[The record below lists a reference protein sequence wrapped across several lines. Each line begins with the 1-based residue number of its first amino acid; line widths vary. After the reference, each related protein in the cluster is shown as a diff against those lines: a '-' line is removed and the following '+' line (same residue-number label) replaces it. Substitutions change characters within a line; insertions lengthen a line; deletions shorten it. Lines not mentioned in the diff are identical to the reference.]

1 MKTNLKNIIEE
12 DHSISN
18 VLALECYNLEK
29 LIDQQFINL
38 NQTQIINTALQRHWN
53 IGMESYDDA
62 TPENKKHILEK
73 LWDFIIKILT
83 KIKNAVHQF
92 FTGIDVEQEK
102 KNAKQ
107 AEEILKT
114 KENNNID
121 FVNDIVSALSASTLA
136 VISAIEEEKDFV
148 RMYDDNLTADSKI
161 TVPSSIHRILD
172 LQRHAPLIS
181 TMDANITQMNEFITQ
196 ATNKDEEAR
205 NKALRA
211 TLASGFS
218 INGSENAAYLKSFT
232 KNQDSEKK
240 CDQLTNLAEELKR
253 INAAEDKVELMKK
266 IAVTFS
272 KQFTLEARVVDTY
285 IKLTKA
291 IIGVNNK
298 IYAEYNKWLMKKM
311 SFPATTLVI
320 SL

>member
-1 MKTNLKNIIEE
+1 MKTNLKSIIEE
-12 DHSISN
+12 DQSISN

-29 LIDQQFINL
+29 LIDEQFINL
-38 NQTQIINTALQRHWN
+38 NQTQAINTALQRHWN
-53 IGMESYDDA
+53 IGMESHDDTA
-62 TPENKKHILEK
+62 PENKKHILEK

-83 KIKNAVHQF
+83 KIKNAVHKF
-92 FTGIDVEQEK
+92 FTGIDVEEEK

-107 AEEILKT
+107 AEEILKN
-114 KENNNID
+114 KEKNNID

-136 VISAIEEEKDFV
+136 VISAIEEEKDFI
-148 RMYDDNLTADSKI
+148 RMYDDNLAADSKI
-161 TVPSSIHRILD
+161 AVPSSIHRILD
-172 LQRHAPLIS
+172 LQRHGPLIS
-181 TMDANITQMNEFITQ
+181 TMDANIAQMNEFITQ

-205 NKALRA
+205 NKALRT

-232 KNQDSEKK
+232 KNQGSEKK
-240 CDQLTNLAEELKR
+240 CDQLTYLAEELKR

-285 IKLTKA
+285 IKLSKA

-298 IYAEYNKWLMKKM
+298 IYAEYNK
-311 SFPATTLVI
+311 
-320 SL
+320 